1 MMTSK
6 RGILA
11 VSSLVIA
18 ITMLILSLLN
28 YCCASSDDYETE
40 EPSNSILEFDLSKRS
55 IENLPDFKNLI
66 KENLGKDYTKDMI
79 KEENIIIKVDPTK
92 VDLSDKTI
100 NLKECSSI
108 QSVLV
113 YRDKTLDKEVLKL
126 RLDCPFIVDIPLE
139 DK

>member
-1 MMTSK
+1 MTSK
-6 RGILA
+6 RGIVT

-18 ITMLILSLLN
+18 ITLLILSLLN
-28 YCCASSDDYETE
+28 YCCASSDDYENV
-40 EPSNSILEFDLSKRS
+40 EPSNNILEFDLSKRS

-100 NLKECSSI
+100 NLKECSAI

-126 RLDCPFIVDIPLE
+126 RLDCPFIVDIVLE

>member
-126 RLDCPFIVDIPLE
+126 RLDCPFIVDIQLE

>member
-1 MMTSK
+1 MTSK
-6 RGILA
+6 RGIVA
-11 VSSLVIA
+11 VSSLVLA
-18 ITMLILSLLN
+18 ITLLILSLLN

-40 EPSNSILEFDLSKRS
+40 EPGNSILEFDLSKRS

-100 NLKECSSI
+100 NLKECSAI

-126 RLDCPFIVDIPLE
+126 RLDCPFIVDILLE

>member
-1 MMTSK
+1 MTSK

-126 RLDCPFIVDIPLE
+126 RLDCPFIVDIQLE

>member
-6 RGILA
+6 RGIVA
-11 VSSLVIA
+11 VSSLVLA
-18 ITMLILSLLN
+18 ITLLILSLLN

-100 NLKECSSI
+100 NLKECSVI

-126 RLDCPFIVDIPLE
+126 RLDCPFIVDILLE